1 MIGGPPR
8 STFGVRNVAMILTT
22 GMLGITLC
30 QTWPPWLAPHAPL
43 GCLFSFPCS
52 SGSASVHSPCRARN
66 ASSGRAPVA
75 ILLLHCAA
83 LHWQCVVNA
92 VLDHCHH

>member
-52 SGSASVHSPCRARN
+52 SGSASVHSLLPGPETPARAER
-66 ASSGRAPVA
+66 PW
-75 ILLLHCAA
+75 LFFYCAA
-83 LHWQCVVNA
+83 LTVRRQCRA
-92 VLDHCHH
+92 

>member
-30 QTWPPWLAPHAPL
+30 QTWPPWPPAAHWGA
-43 GCLFSFPCS
+43 SFLS
-52 SGSASVHSPCRARN
+52 
-66 ASSGRAPVA
+66 
-75 ILLLHCAA
+75 L
-83 LHWQCVVNA
+83 
-92 VLDHCHH
+92 

>member
-8 STFGVRNVAMILTT
+8 STSTFGVRNVAMILTT

-52 SGSASVHSPCRARN
+52 SGSASVHSPCRAPKRQQLGQS
-66 ASSGRAPVA
+66 ARGYSSTA
-75 ILLLHCAA
+75 LHCTA
-83 LHWQCVVNA
+83 LTVRRQCRA
-92 VLDHCHH
+92 